1 MSKTIV
7 IIVKLIACVMY
18 ILKDGS
24 FVLLDEKRLGKLIP
38 KFQNLTVQAKQREL
52 NRWLQKEVDVV
63 RLIEPNLCLPNTGKK
78 KSNGALQS
86 GAQAFLSMT
95 KLFEDRAAGTLL
107 ISTILCGFKNTTLR
121 KMEPVFYPILGISS
135 GSLKIKELLIS
146 VIQGV
151 APRRC
156 WKHKHYTIKR
166 KAVLD
171 YGKIS
176 TYNIPAHI
184 QDFSRIK
191 IKYKKH
197 TVKAPFSYQDT
208 VLLIINANS
217 TQIKEATPYIE
228 RAAVI
233 LLNSATGDL
242 LPTKL
247 PSASISAYNP
257 EISEQ
262 VKKVAPH
269 IAALLRWWW
278 SLFDDEDAWARQIV
292 QAAHASFGKLDSR
305 YIRVELDPKKL
316 RDAIRYQVLL
326 SFFDEVEKAGFMT
339 NEELVPYRQGAKEVF
354 DPAPPEPVHLRHAE
368 DPDVFL
374 EIMRIMVENPTAPIV
389 AEGERFVKRDKPLA
403 AWRVIKGKRYLVFL
417 EDTWARTYAKLV
429 KVRKDIECSYLQHEH
444 WERDFQK
451 ALCEQDLIKAASS
464 GYRYRYDLMGDGT
477 RDNTYVV
484 AVPAY
489 LLED

>member
-78 KSNGALQS
+78 KSTGALQS

-184 QDFSRIK
+184 
-191 IKYKKH
+191 
-197 TVKAPFSYQDT
+197 
-208 VLLIINANS
+208 
-217 TQIKEATPYIE
+217 
-228 RAAVI
+228 
-233 LLNSATGDL
+233 
-242 LPTKL
+242 
-247 PSASISAYNP
+247 
-257 EISEQ
+257 
-262 VKKVAPH
+262 
-269 IAALLRWWW
+269 
-278 SLFDDEDAWARQIV
+278 
-292 QAAHASFGKLDSR
+292 
-305 YIRVELDPKKL
+305 
-316 RDAIRYQVLL
+316 
-326 SFFDEVEKAGFMT
+326 
-339 NEELVPYRQGAKEVF
+339 
-354 DPAPPEPVHLRHAE
+354 
-368 DPDVFL
+368 
-374 EIMRIMVENPTAPIV
+374 
-389 AEGERFVKRDKPLA
+389 
-403 AWRVIKGKRYLVFL
+403 
-417 EDTWARTYAKLV
+417 
-429 KVRKDIECSYLQHEH
+429 
-444 WERDFQK
+444 
-451 ALCEQDLIKAASS
+451 
-464 GYRYRYDLMGDGT
+464 
-477 RDNTYVV
+477 
-484 AVPAY
+484 
-489 LLED
+489 